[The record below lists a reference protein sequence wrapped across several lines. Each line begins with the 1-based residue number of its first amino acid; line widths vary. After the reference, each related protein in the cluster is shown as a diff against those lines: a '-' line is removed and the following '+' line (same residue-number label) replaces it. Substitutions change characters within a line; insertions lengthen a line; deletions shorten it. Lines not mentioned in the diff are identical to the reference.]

1 MSHAADPKNGMLHVS
16 KTAKF
21 KHYNTKPLGQR
32 IVEFDIKGKQ
42 VADKTFSTVALTP
55 LSVKAVA
62 DLTSRKVKMSKTLKG
77 CKPRRQLLIIWNIS
91 ITSFRI
97 TPCVLTT
104 SVNKTTLMRS
114 LRWRQIDIIFAET
127 VITVVKTRNS
137 TIPGS
142 LLSTQTPG

>member
-1 MSHAADPKNGMLHVS
+1 MYPFTNDVMNVEISGKDLKAMMSHAADPKNGMLHVS

-114 LRWRQIDIIFAET
+114 LPVAAD
-127 VITVVKTRNS
+127 
-137 TIPGS
+137 
-142 LLSTQTPG
+142 

>member
-1 MSHAADPKNGMLHVS
+1 MYPFTNDVMNVEISGKDLKAMMSHAAYPKNGMLHVS

-114 LRWRQIDIIFAET
+114 L
-127 VITVVKTRNS
+127 
-137 TIPGS
+137 PGGGR
-142 LLSTQTPG
+142 LILSSRKR